1 MTVNS
6 VGPFVDTADQQGK
19 ERVHQGQGCNSRTPR
34 PIRTGKSGSSTR
46 PRGLRKRLHAAKA
59 MAEALPADGG
69 NYAYASPSV
78 GPDGTV
84 WAVPQYGEDSLRAL
98 GLSLPLNSQNR
109 SRPGISGISNHGK
122 KVIRQSARLMEDFKR
137 RCAMW
142 TVTLT
147 DDDYLDLKAGSKWPE
162 FQRRVVDLLIR
173 HLKAH
178 GDEAVVLAVVEVG
191 SKRLSRT
198 GRPDPHIHV
207 LTTGWGR
214 RDKEGRWLLRPDVC
228 DELVAK
234 ACQYAGL
241 PSRHRPACSNV
252 SRVRSSVSSYLSKYL
267 TKAVPVDV
275 GSSVSEWS
283 ELIPRQWWNRSES
296 CKAMLEGCMAKL
308 PPAFAAFLVRH
319 QILLE
324 QMELGRAGTVV
335 VGHKKTKLCDMP
347 IEAWRFTF
355 KTPEALMAAMELFAL
370 WVDNEE
376 QLDVGELVMSG

>member
-1 MTVNS
+1 MGRRKS
-6 VGPFVDTADQQGK
+6 PA
-19 ERVHQGQGCNSRTPR
+19 SR
-34 PIRTGKSGSSTR
+34 R
-46 PRGLRKRLHAAKA
+46 PRGLRKRLHDARDMAAS
-59 MAEALPADGG
+59 LPSSGG
-69 NYAYASPSV
+69 AYAYAAPSV
-78 GPDGTV
+78 GPDLKV

-147 DDDYLDLKAGSKWPE
+147 DDDYLSLATDSKWPD
-162 FQRRVVDLLIR
+162 FQRRIVDLLIR
-173 HLKAH
+173 HLKAN

-228 DELVAK
+228 DQLVAK

-241 PSRHRPACSNV
+241 PSAPRPACSNV

-267 TKAVPVDV
+267 TKTPSSGDV
-275 GSSVSEWS
+275 RCSDEWQ

-296 CKAMLEGCMAKL
+296 CKAMLEGCMTKL
-308 PPAFAAFLVRH
+308 PPAFAAFLVRN

-324 QMELGRAGTVV
+324 DMGLGKAGTRV
-335 VGHKKTKLCDMP
+335 VGWKKTKLADVP
-347 IEAWRFTF
+347 IEVWRFVF
-355 KTPEALMAAMELFAL
+355 KSPEALMSAMELFAV
-370 WVDNEE
+370 WADNEKP
-376 QLDVGELVMSG
+376 LDRRQLVMSG